1 MAYLN
6 HAFQKAMVATAGL
19 WTGNG
24 TTADMST
31 AGVGVVGVFNN
42 NYAKITTYNA
52 VPSTPFMIATTSP
65 YSKDKMGKFNGGYM
79 ETDKTKLINPKYV
92 SRAWVEEYTEMQECE
107 YVIGGTFTNSN
118 AKFVSCVNDDPCTFP
133 TGETFYL
140 RVEAKGDPAMAFSTH
155 NLYHDVEAYTGC
167 ASYDDDSKIVC
178 ANESMVYSQ
187 WLRGIVESEIL
198 NEFVAPILV
207 VMKMGSDNAVSKT
220 YYFMTEQTRMHLNEG
235 GANIDFN
242 TTGELEDG
250 DFYEIKFVKDVY
262 TEAVGTFS
270 QATDYVGYYIENT
283 NGVHILVTSD
293 NVTDLVSDNVLDPGT
308 TVAYTKQENA
318 GEYVDGAFDITDV
331 TELISD
337 ASAYSYAIVLRGAY
351 YETKFGDCSWNKRDG
366 YEIQPIRVFAQQVDV
381 NGNVCEDQFICGY
394 ESHPAVQGNG
404 YGEEKLRKFVLSQSY
419 KQNFM
424 ADDMRIREITMG
436 DALYDAIDRGEQYTS
451 FYFLHSVPR
460 FNNPTGTFDN
470 EQYCIELILDK
481 SDSTTLG
488 NLVTL
493 FEAILAD
500 NGAEVYPS
508 DLQYSVSATHIG
520 KTTTAYSGSYV
531 VNY

>member
-1 MAYLN
+1 MAYFN
-6 HAFQKAMVATAGL
+6 HAFQKAMVATQGL

-42 NYAKITTYNA
+42 NYTKITTYNA

-92 SRAWVEEYTEMQECE
+92 SKAWVEEYTTMQECE
-107 YVIGGTFTNSN
+107 YMIGGKMVTEDSATTFE
-118 AKFVSCVNDDPCTFP
+118 SCVNTDPCTFP

-167 ASYDDDSKIVC
+167 ASYDDDGKIEC
-178 ANESMVYSQ
+178 ANPSMVYVQ
-187 WLRGIVESEIL
+187 WLRGIAESEIL
-198 NEFVAPILV
+198 NKFVAPILV
-207 VMKMGSDNAVSKT
+207 AFKEDSGNDDKM
-220 YYFMTEQTRMHLNEG
+220 YYFATAETIAHLNEG
-235 GANIDFN
+235 GANI
-242 TTGELEDG
+242 TPATVLTEDS
-250 DFYEIKFVKDVY
+250 FHVISFV
-262 TEAVGTFS
+262 
-270 QATDYVGYYIENT
+270 N
-283 NGVHILVTSD
+283 SD
-293 NVTDLVSDNVLDPGT
+293 
-308 TVAYTKQENA
+308 

-331 TELISD
+331 TELIAD
-337 ASAYSYAIVLRGAY
+337 ATAYKWGLVLRGAY
-351 YETKFGDCSWNKRDG
+351 YETKFGDCSWRKTDG
-366 YEIQPIRVFAQQVDV
+366 YEIIPIRVFAQQVDV
-381 NGNVCEDQFICGY
+381 NGNVCEDQFVCGY

-470 EQYCIELILDK
+470 DQYCIELILDK

-508 DLQYSVSATHIG
+508 DLRYSGSATHIG

-531 VNY
+531 VTY